1 MTHAR
6 RASLAVVAAMA
17 LAGCATFPQAPP
29 PLPTTYVPTVAPS
42 PSQEVVA
49 LSAFTPV
56 ERVAVRLRVEK
67 CRELTN
73 GSGWVLDE
81 NTLVTNRHVIENAV
95 TIEVT
100 SHDGRDYAVTDS
112 VVADFADLGLVTI
125 EGEFPEAAVIA
136 DAGPRTGDILSIVGY
151 PEGNRL
157 KTDQGPLLDTV
168 ADELEGSPDL
178 VYYMGAT
185 TKPGNSGSPVANEDG
200 EVVGVLYA
208 GDSES
213 ASYAVSLDSL
223 VHFLEDESTHRDND
237 PDC

>member
-6 RASLAVVAAMA
+6 RASLAVVAALA

-29 PLPTTYVPTVAPS
+29 PLPSTYVPAVAPS
-42 PSQEVVA
+42 PNQEVMP
-49 LSAFTPV
+49 LSAFTPI

-67 CRELTN
+67 CREFTN

-81 NTLVTNRHVIENAV
+81 NTLVTNRHVIEEAV
-95 TIEVT
+95 KIEVT
-100 SHDGRDYAVTDS
+100 SHDGRDYTVKDS

-125 EGEFPEAAVIA
+125 EGEFPEYAVIA
-136 DAGPRTGDILSIVGY
+136 DAGPKPGDLLTIVGY
-151 PEGNRL
+151 PEGSRL
-157 KTDQGPLLDTV
+157 KTDEGPMLS
-168 ADELEGSPDL
+168 AIPDELEGSPDL
-178 VYYMGAT
+178 VYYMGIT
-185 TKPGNSGSPVANEDG
+185 TKPGNSGSPVANEHG

-213 ASYAVSLDSL
+213 ASYAVSRHSL
-223 VHFLEDESTHRDND
+223 VRFLQDESTHRDND